1 MGSLLAALATII
13 VTGLTALFALPYV
26 VDWNDYKAEFE
37 SQAAKL
43 VGRPVAIQGNID
55 LSILPVPTLSVRG
68 LRISDEFGRFERP
81 FAEVEEFNA
90 VLSLPPLLRGTMEA
104 KSIMLD
110 QPIVRLKID
119 DFGEGTW
126 LSLGPHGM
134 TIPVPVQQVVLDRV
148 DIRNGAIELRRADSP
163 TARFDRIS
171 GHLSADSLSGPFRFD
186 GVGAIG
192 GGDKEIKLAAVRP
205 KDDPNLR
212 LKGSLR
218 SLDGVSLYQL
228 DGQIKGLHGP
238 VHYEGPVAARLALD
252 TKAKKAETGQLAEPM
267 AGKAIE
273 LRASA
278 KITLEDARLDDIA
291 LTVTQNDRP
300 QQVTGWAHA
309 SWNDAPRLDLNVE
322 ASWLDIDQMLNA
334 GADDEQRPVPTAAIA
349 ALPRIF
355 EGWSFKP
362 RQGQITAKIQQAGLS
377 GDVVEGIN
385 FVASHNAGGW
395 EIDTLVAHLPGD
407 TDLDVKGTLPAGE
420 ALAFNGSFVLKGKNL
435 SRLLRWSAP
444 SLGVVDAGN
453 AQNFGLSSG
462 ITLTPEQLAFRNA
475 KGSLGDS
482 SFTGDLVHDY
492 GDNSK
497 LLLALESDR
506 LDLRTLYAA
515 RNRSADDP
523 EGDALAQISPYKKT
537 NDWSAETVP
546 TRKTNL
552 ADVLGTVFKADQSN
566 VSLLVSRLQLPDFEA
581 RDVRSA
587 FRYEKGTFDFRELN
601 LATTDG
607 LKVEASGRITGFESK
622 PNGSMKLSIDAPSA
636 PSVTNLARL
645 VGFDGVSRGA
655 RRRIEALSPFQLRGN
670 FDAVAARNSVKLTLA
685 GMAGGSELTFN
696 GRMHGTFE
704 ELGNASID
712 INGGIGNA
720 DGSRLIAQLA
730 PEVPLEKASAQK
742 GAGYLNISALGTVK
756 SGLVSKI
763 ELQTPQA
770 RGQFEGQIALLAE
783 PSWKLTGDLT
793 MRATQATT
801 ALSML
806 RMSPGGTPVTGA
818 IDLQASISK
827 EAAEYQV
834 ANLTLQIGGE
844 TVRGSF
850 KADVSGD
857 RPVADIDINAASVVL
872 PKIAA
877 YLVDWERDD
886 LSSQIA
892 NVARGMTG
900 VWPEQAF
907 SLSALRAFDGTIRV
921 KAPAFAIADGLT
933 LKDGELKASLA
944 SGTLNVSE
952 LRGDVYGGTFAASGS
967 LSALKGS
974 AGFSGRLSLKNA
986 DLAALGKAHG
996 GGKIVNGTGDLDLSF
1011 SGEGISP
1018 RGLITVMSGDG
1029 QLVLSKGSI
1038 FGLSPSVLTN
1048 AAETYLQE
1056 EIPDQNALAAKLR
1069 QDLRAGRLPYRKI
1082 AAPVVIKDGVLRVA
1096 EAEFR
1101 GDDYL
1106 ARAGLIVDLGS
1117 LRFDSEWSVDPLGK
1131 TKDEQPLPPVRMV
1144 FAGPLSQFSSVSL
1157 QLNADN
1163 YERFLTMK
1171 RMDQDMEKLERLS
1184 QERGISRGA
1193 PPSRAAPEDR
1203 QPSDASPVNS
1213 SSVSNAQDGG
1223 ENDIPSQSLLRAPD
1237 GALENRA
1244 TPPETVASPPPPSA
1258 ETQPLLRDDTA
1269 PPDTGVGWS
1278 AGVETTDTPATSQG
1292 DANSWQAEALQPPK
1306 VEVPVD
1312 FEAQIRE
1319 VLRSQPGNN
1328 PAYQ

>member
-26 VDWNDYKAEFE
+26 VDWNDYKVQFE

-43 VGRPVAIQGNID
+43 VGRPVAIEGNID

-68 LRISDEFGRFERP
+68 LRISDEFGRFESP

-104 KSIMLD
+104 KSIVLD
-110 QPIVRLKID
+110 QPVVRLKID

-134 TIPVPVQQVVLDRV
+134 TIPVPVRQVVLNRV
-148 DIRNGAIELRRADSP
+148 DIRNGAIELRRATSS
-163 TARFDRIS
+163 TARFDRIT

-192 GGDKEIKLAAVRP
+192 GGDKEIKLAAVRS
-205 KDDPNLR
+205 KTDPHLR

-252 TKAKKAETGQLAEPM
+252 TRAKKAETGQLAEPM

-273 LRASA
+273 LRATA
-278 KITLEDARLDDIA
+278 KITLEDAKLDDIA

-309 SWNDAPRLDLNVE
+309 SWNGVPRLDLNVE
-322 ASWLDIDQMLNA
+322 ASWLDIDQMLRA
-334 GADDEQRPVPTAAIA
+334 GSAGERPVPTTAIA

-377 GDVVEGIN
+377 GDVVEGVN
-385 FVASHNAGGW
+385 FVASHNSGGW

-407 TDLDVKGTLPAGE
+407 TDLDVKGTLPAGD
-420 ALAFNGSFVLKGKNL
+420 ALAFNGSFVLNGKNL

-462 ITLTPEQLAFRNA
+462 ITLTPQQLAFRNA

-492 GDNSK
+492 GDSSK
-497 LLLALESDR
+497 LLLALESER
-506 LDLRTLYAA
+506 LDLRALYAA

-523 EGDALAQISPYKKT
+523 EGDALAQIGPYKTT

-622 PNGSMKLSIDAPSA
+622 PNGSLKLSIDAPSA

-670 FDAVAARNSVKLTLA
+670 FDAVAAQNSSKLTLA
-685 GMAGGSELTFN
+685 GKAGGSELTFN
-696 GRMHGTFE
+696 GRMRGSFE

-730 PEVPLEKASAQK
+730 PEVPLEKAAAQK
-742 GAGYLNISALGTVK
+742 GAGYLNISTLGTVK

-783 PSWKLTGDLT
+783 PSWKLTGDLN

-806 RMSPGGTPVTGA
+806 RLSPGGTPVTGA
-818 IDLQASISK
+818 IDLRASISK

-834 ANLTLQIGGE
+834 ADLTLKIGGE

-892 NVARGMTG
+892 NVASGMIG
-900 VWPEQAF
+900 PWPEQAF
-907 SLSALRAFDGTIRV
+907 SLSALRAFDGTIRI
-921 KAPAFAIADGLT
+921 KAPAFAVADGLT
-933 LKDGELKASLA
+933 LQDGALKATLA
-944 SGTLNVSE
+944 AGTLDVSE
-952 LRGDVYGGTFAASGS
+952 LRGEVYGGTFAASGS
-967 LSALKGS
+967 LRALKGR
-974 AGFSGRLSLKNA
+974 AGFDGQFSLKNA
-986 DLAALGKAHG
+986 DLAALSKAHG
-996 GGKIVNGTGDLDLSF
+996 GGKVVSGTGDLDLSF

-1018 RGLITVMSGDG
+1018 RGLITVMSGEG
-1029 QLVLSKGSI
+1029 QLVLSKGTI
-1038 FGLSPSVLTN
+1038 FGLSPSVLKN

-1056 EIPDQNALAAKLR
+1056 EIPDQDVLAARL
-1069 QDLRAGRLPYRKI
+1069 QEDLQSGRLPYRKI
-1082 AAPVVIKDGVLRVA
+1082 AVPVAVKDGVVRVA
-1096 EAEFR
+1096 EAEFG
-1101 GDDYL
+1101 GDDYR

-1117 LRFDSEWSVDPLGK
+1117 LRFDSAWSVDALGT

-1184 QERGISRGA
+1184 QERGISRDA
-1193 PPSRAAPEDR
+1193 PPSRAASQGRRP
-1203 QPSDASPVNS
+1203 PSAKPVNS
-1213 SSVSNAQDGG
+1213 SSASDAQEGG
-1223 ENDIPSQSLLRAPD
+1223 ENAIPSQSLLRAPD
-1237 GALENRA
+1237 GASENPP
-1244 TPPETVASPPPPSA
+1244 TPPATVASPPPA
-1258 ETQPLLRDDTA
+1258 QPRLREGA
-1269 PPDTGVGWS
+1269 SPPDAGIGWS
-1278 AGVETTDTPATSQG
+1278 AGVETTDTPPTAPQAE
-1292 DANSWQAEALQPPK
+1292 ANTWQTEALQPPK
-1306 VEVPVD
+1306 AEPPLD

-1319 VLRSQPGNN
+1319 VLRSQQGSS